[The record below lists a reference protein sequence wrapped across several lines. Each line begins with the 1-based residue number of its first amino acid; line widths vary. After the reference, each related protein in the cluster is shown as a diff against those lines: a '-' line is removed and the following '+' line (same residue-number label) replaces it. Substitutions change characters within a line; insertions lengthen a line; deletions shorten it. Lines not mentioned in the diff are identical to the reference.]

1 MKSKI
6 AFVAAFT
13 CLFFVGYALVWYS
26 LSLVSAL
33 KFYGNFQQALGD
45 SPFHIAAIT
54 DTYEM
59 ATRLIIGFGLGL
71 LVWDI
76 KKKSQQGVIA

>member
-1 MKSKI
+1 M
-6 AFVAAFT
+6 AFAV
-13 CLFFVGYALVWYS
+13 LFFVGYAFVWYS

-45 SPFHIAAIT
+45 SKFHIAAIT

-59 ATRLIIGFGLGL
+59 TTRLITGIVLGL
-71 LVWDI
+71 LVWHI
-76 KKKSQQGVIA
+76 KRKAQQRVVA

>member
-1 MKSKI
+1 M
-6 AFVAAFT
+6 
-13 CLFFVGYALVWYS
+13 
-26 LSLVSAL
+26 SAL
-33 KFYGNFQQALGD
+33 KFYGSLQQALGD

-76 KKKSQQGVIA
+76 KKKAQHRVVA